1 MTDPIADMLTRI
13 RNGYRAK
20 RKTVALP
27 YSRLKKQLADV
38 LVKES
43 FVENVT
49 HEEENRILT
58 LRLIYDD
65 ETPRVSHIKRL
76 SKPGLRRYVGSNEI
90 PRVLGGLGVVILS
103 TPQGLLTGKEAR
115 KAGVGGELMCQ
126 IW

>member
-20 RKTVALP
+20 RKTVVVP